1 MSLLLDKV
9 QSDPQLKADADRG
22 VIRGPQL
29 AMVELQLRK
38 LHLAGQKRA
47 ALNEATTEQQDAQHD
62 REETTSEG
70 TDSGETQ
77 DLAEAVLIY
86 YKQLGHMLSCAIDL
100 R

>member
-1 MSLLLDKV
+1 MTLLLEKV

-38 LHLAGQKRA
+38 LQLAGQKQA
-47 ALNEATTEQQDAQHD
+47 ALHEATTEHD
-62 REETTSEG
+62 REENTPEG

-77 DLAEAVLIY
+77 DLAEAVLSY
-86 YKQLGHMLSCAIDL
+86 HKQLGHMLSCAIDL